1 MNDYKFS
8 VLICVYGGDNALH
21 FDQAMNSIFEQTL
34 QPDEVVLVVD
44 GPICAE
50 LTSVVDKYTE
60 SHKQL
65 KVIQLEKN
73 QGHGTARRIGIESCS
88 YDFIAIMDA
97 DDMSVPD
104 RFEKQINIFKTNSQ
118 VSIVGGQIYEFVD
131 NTNNIVGIRN
141 VPEKDADIKEY
152 MKKRCPMNQV
162 TVMFRK
168 EHILSVG
175 GYIDWY
181 CEEDYYLWIRMAV
194 AEMQFYNLSENLVFV
209 RVGKEMY
216 QRRGGTKYF
225 KSEEKLQYYMLTKK
239 LISPLR
245 YLINVTERLIIQVL
259 MPNKLRSWIF
269 KKFARKQG

>member
-225 KSEEKLQYYMLTKK
+225 KSEAKLQYYMLTKK

>member
-21 FDQAMNSIFEQTL
+21 FDQAMKSIFDQTL
-34 QPDEVVLVVD
+34 QSEEVVLVID
-44 GPICAE
+44 GPIGAE
-50 LTSVVDKYTE
+50 LTNIVDKYAKLH
-60 SHKQL
+60 SQL
-65 KVIQLEKN
+65 KTIQLETN
-73 QGHGTARRIGIESCS
+73 QGHGNARRVGIENCT
-88 YDFIAIMDA
+88 YEFIAIMDA
-97 DDMSVPD
+97 DDISVPD
-104 RFEKQINIFKTNSQ
+104 RFEKQVKIFKNNSQ
-118 VSIVGGQIYEFVD
+118 ISIVGGQIYEFVD

-194 AEMQFYNLSENLVFV
+194 AEMQFYNLSANLVFV

-225 KSEEKLQYYMLTKK
+225 KSEAKLQYYMLTKK

>member
-1 MNDYKFS
+1 
-8 VLICVYGGDNALH
+8 
-21 FDQAMNSIFEQTL
+21 
-34 QPDEVVLVVD
+34 
-44 GPICAE
+44 
-50 LTSVVDKYTE
+50 
-60 SHKQL
+60 
-65 KVIQLEKN
+65 
-73 QGHGTARRIGIESCS
+73 
-88 YDFIAIMDA
+88 
-97 DDMSVPD
+97 
-104 RFEKQINIFKTNSQ
+104 
-118 VSIVGGQIYEFVD
+118 
-131 NTNNIVGIRN
+131 
-141 VPEKDADIKEY
+141 
-152 MKKRCPMNQV
+152 MNQV

-225 KSEEKLQYYMLTKK
+225 KSEAKLQYYMLTKK